1 MECELTGLSR
11 YKQAYKHTRLRAS
24 RNALLTRLAAYQFAA
39 LDQGNDVGS
48 VFCQFSASFLEEA
61 VWLLVVARLAGL
73 SD

>member
-1 MECELTGLSR
+1 MTWVQFS
-11 YKQAYKHTRLRAS
+11 AS
-24 RNALLTRLAAYQFAA
+24 FLP
-39 LDQGNDVGS
+39 